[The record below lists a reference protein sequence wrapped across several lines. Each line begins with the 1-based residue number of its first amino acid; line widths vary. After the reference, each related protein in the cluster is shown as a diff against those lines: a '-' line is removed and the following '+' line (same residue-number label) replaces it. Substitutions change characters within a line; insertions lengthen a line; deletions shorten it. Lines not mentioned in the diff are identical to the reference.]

1 MAFATLTDWRE
12 GLDAGELSAEAS
24 AHRSLDR
31 ISALDGRLHAILSTA
46 SGPTLEAAR
55 SADAKRRGG
64 MTGPVLGVPIVF
76 KDNLNWTGSRTTCA
90 SKVLEGYVSPYDATV
105 VSRLLQAGAV
115 PVAKANMDEF
125 AMGSSGEYSAFSPA
139 RNPWDPSRV
148 AGGSSSGSAVA
159 VAAGYAPLALGS
171 DTGGSVRL
179 PASFCNLTALR
190 PTYGV
195 LSRYG
200 VTALASSLDQVGPIA
215 TSVADVAA
223 AMSVMAG
230 RDPLDS
236 TSVDLPGAERLW
248 PLQAAGLNGLKIG
261 LPKEYFGEGMEPG
274 VRAALDQAKA
284 VFDRAGAE
292 LVELSLPHS
301 SYAIETYYLLVTSEA
316 SANLSRFDGVRYGH
330 RSDAADS
337 LATMIGATRDEG
349 FGPEAKRRIL
359 LGTFCLSKGYY
370 DAFYLKAQ
378 KARTLIAQDFEAAFK
393 QADVLLAPVSPCV
406 AFPSGSRTED
416 PMAMYLADIY
426 AAATPLASL
435 PSLAL
440 PAGFSEG
447 LPVGMQLIGPAFSDV
462 RLLELGHAFQQL
474 TDFHT
479 RTPEL

>member
-76 KDNLNWTGSRTTCA
+76 KDTLNWTGSRTTCA

-301 SYAIETYYLLVTSEA
+301 SYAIETYYLLVTSQA
-316 SANLSRFDGVRYGH
+316 SANLNRFYGVR
-330 RSDAADS
+330 
-337 LATMIGATRDEG
+337 
-349 FGPEAKRRIL
+349 
-359 LGTFCLSKGYY
+359 
-370 DAFYLKAQ
+370 
-378 KARTLIAQDFEAAFK
+378 
-393 QADVLLAPVSPCV
+393 
-406 AFPSGSRTED
+406 
-416 PMAMYLADIY
+416 
-426 AAATPLASL
+426 
-435 PSLAL
+435 
-440 PAGFSEG
+440 
-447 LPVGMQLIGPAFSDV
+447 
-462 RLLELGHAFQQL
+462 
-474 TDFHT
+474 
-479 RTPEL
+479 